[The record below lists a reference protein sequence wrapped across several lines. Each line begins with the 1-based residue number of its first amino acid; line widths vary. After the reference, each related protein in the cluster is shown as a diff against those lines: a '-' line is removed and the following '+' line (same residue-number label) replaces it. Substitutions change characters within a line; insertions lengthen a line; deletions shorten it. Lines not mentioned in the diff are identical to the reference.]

1 MITDRFKE
9 KPNFKIVKYTIL
21 FIEIESLIYE
31 IRGKQVVLDS
41 DIAKI
46 FCVTT
51 ENLNKSMKRNIN
63 RFSEEFCFQI
73 TKDEYLNLIF
83 QFGISSLE
91 YGGISLLIS
100 MESIEII
107 LNISKN

>member
-1 MITDRFKE
+1 M
-9 KPNFKIVKYTIL
+9 
-21 FIEIESLIYE
+21 
-31 IRGKQVVLDS
+31 LDS

-51 ENLNKSMKRNIN
+51 GNLNKSMKRNIN

-83 QFGISSLE
+83 QIGISRLE
-91 YGGISLLIS
+91 YGVRSLLIS
-100 MESIEII
+100 MESIGII
-107 LNISKN
+107 LIISKN